1 MPDELRRG
9 FKSEAEDLAEL
20 VRAELDLGVLDRLDC
35 YVLAETWGIPIVTL
49 GELREDGAKEESIKR
64 LLGPAA
70 GFSAATVCVGYR
82 RLIVYNPRHSTGRI
96 ANSLAHGSPITSLS
110 TSPHPRSGSGVAATG
125 TAPRSR
131 RQTGWQAPYSFHAK
145 AHSPGSAAATTTNPV
160 HNTSAS
166 ASSCSPGA
174 RTTPAPPAKSPT
186 LGLAGGRPRA
196 DGHALRTLSAPSPGQ
211 HQHRP
216 RQPIQHRR
224 PGPLSQIR
232 SPSGWLYMPIAWY
245 PEST

>member
-96 ANSLAHGSPITSLS
+96 ANSLAHELSHHILEHEPAPAIGIGGCRHWNGAQESEADWLAGALLVPRESALAWLRRSNDYEPGAQHFGVSLELF
-110 TSPHPRSGSGVAATG
+110 TWRANHTGAARQI
-125 TAPRSR
+125 AYARARR
-131 RQTGWQAPYSFHAK
+131 RQT
-145 AHSPGSAAATTTNPV
+145 
-160 HNTSAS
+160 
-166 ASSCSPGA
+166 
-174 RTTPAPPAKSPT
+174 
-186 LGLAGGRPRA
+186 PR
-196 DGHALRTLSAPSPGQ
+196 
-211 HQHRP
+211 
-216 RQPIQHRR
+216 
-224 PGPLSQIR
+224 
-232 SPSGWLYMPIAWY
+232 
-245 PEST
+245 